1 MSQGWLDIRQGSRS
15 IMEDVNAQDAPIG
28 VSQENAEPQ
37 VQAQAQE
44 ADDTAQF
51 EVVTDDMPVQAISD
65 DAESKEPAKG
75 DDSTATDKA
84 EKPNRVQKR
93 IDKVVKQRE
102 DARRKAEALERKIA
116 ELEGNK
122 TLETQRDSS
131 EAEAPSEDDYDTY
144 SEYLDAV
151 DEFESKQETQ
161 SKSEEKAESKSEEN
175 AQDAPE
181 LTDSEKTALAIFKEK
196 IESAEN
202 LPKDF
207 QEKIRSQDL
216 NITGAMLE
224 ALALCDKPDKIA
236 YHLAT
241 NPEIANEIASGSYA
255 EQISAITALNLTTA
269 KPKPVKLPQT
279 DDPINPVGAN
289 YAAPQRDLSKM
300 SFAEYEQNMN
310 KSEQGRSG
318 WK

>member
-1 MSQGWLDIRQGSRS
+1 
-15 IMEDVNAQDAPIG
+15 MEDVNAQDAPIDAPKDNAQ
-28 VSQENAEPQ
+28 SQAP
-37 VQAQAQE
+37 AQAPE
-44 ADDTAQF
+44 IDDTAQF
-51 EVVTDDMPVQAISD
+51 EVVTDDAPVQPKSD
-65 DAESKEPAKG
+65 ETASKEPAKG
-75 DDSTATDKA
+75 DDSTASEKA

-116 ELEGNK
+116 ELEGNA
-122 TLETQRDSS
+122 TLENKRDSS
-131 EAEAPSEDDYDTY
+131 EAKAPSEDDYETY

-161 SKSEEKAESKSEEN
+161 SKSEEKAESKGDDK
-175 AQDAPE
+175 AQDAPA

-202 LPKDF
+202 LPEDF
-207 QEKIRSQDL
+207 QEKISSEDL

-224 ALALCDKPDKIA
+224 ALALCDRPDKIA

-269 KPKPVKLPQT
+269 KPKPVKLPQV
-279 DDPINPVGAN
+279 DDPINPVGVN

-300 SFAEYEQNMN
+300 SFAEYEQSMN